1 MYWTCNCG
9 RINQIGR
16 AHDLVTCAKCRVTQ
30 LAYTVQFRQT
40 EVDQEVAETELA
52 A

>member
-9 RINQIGR
+9 RINQIDR
-16 AHDLVTCAKCRVTQ
+16 THDLVTCAKCWVTQ
-30 LAYTVQFRQT
+30 LAYTVKFRQN
-40 EVDQEVAETELA
+40 EVEQEIVETKLA